1 MESLKNKEF
10 TIFGLILGLSFFLSA
25 VIISS
30 TFLSVK
36 KLDNNISVS
45 GSAKIAVVSDSA
57 RWNGS
62 FSRTVRF
69 DQLKEGYSL
78 MKQDEK
84 KVRDFLTD
92 NGFGDKFEIA
102 PVFMYEV
109 YSNDQYAPKE
119 YSLSQSVEV
128 KGNDVEA
135 MKSLAKNV
143 EELIKKDVFFSPAA
157 VEYYY
162 SQLPAVRVSLLP
174 DAIKDAKERA
184 KSIAESSGKKVD
196 SVKSVN
202 MGVVQVMSAGA
213 IDISDYG
220 SYDTS
225 TINKEVMITV
235 KATFGLK

>member
-1 MESLKNKEF
+1 MENLKNREF
-10 TIFGLILGLSFFLSA
+10 TIFGLILGLSFFFSA

-45 GSAKIAVVSDSA
+45 GSAKVAVVSDSA
-57 RWNGS
+57 RWTGT
-62 FSRTVRF
+62 FSRSVRF

-84 KVRDFLTD
+84 KVKDFLIAS
-92 NGFGDKFEIA
+92 GFSDKFEIA
-102 PVFMYEV
+102 PVFMFEV
-109 YSNDQYAPKE
+109 YNNDQNLPKE
-119 YSLSQSVEV
+119 YTLNQNVEL
-128 KGNDVEA
+128 KSDDVEA
-135 MKSLAKNV
+135 MKALAKNV
-143 EELIKKDVFFSPAA
+143 EELIKKDIFFSPGS

-174 DAIKDAKERA
+174 EAIKDAKERA

-196 SVKSVN
+196 SVKSVS

-225 TINKEVMITV
+225 SIDKEIMITV
-235 KATFGLK
+235 KTTFGLK